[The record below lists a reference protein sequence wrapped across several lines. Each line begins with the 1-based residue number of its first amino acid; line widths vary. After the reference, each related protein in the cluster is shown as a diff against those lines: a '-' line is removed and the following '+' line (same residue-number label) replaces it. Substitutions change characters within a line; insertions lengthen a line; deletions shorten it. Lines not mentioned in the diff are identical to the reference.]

1 MSGLTGYLLTDGT
14 DLSYVFMPRGG
25 GGVSLSANNIFT
37 GTNTFSALTTINGGL
52 ALPST
57 GIEPSTGQLGSTY
70 FLQGSSFIGPTAN
83 AANVAT
89 ISASTL
95 SAGTYLV
102 NLVYSYNIANNP
114 SGAGVL
120 RSIQMNVTQTSAK
133 IDGPP
138 SNTNLLTYGSVL
150 NYSAATGIYVTS
162 VQISGTMYLA
172 NTTTPIYIT
181 AKITTN
187 GNATLSLNQ
196 SSTYC
201 QFTRI
206 S

>member
-14 DLSYVFMPRGG
+14 DLSYVFMPRGGG

-57 GIEPSTGQLGSTY
+57 GIQPSAGQLGSTY
-70 FLQGSSFIGPTAN
+70 FLQGTSFIGPTAS

-89 ISASTL
+89 ISGSTL

-102 NLVYSYNIANNP
+102 NLVYCYNIANNA

-138 SNTNLLTYGSVL
+138 SETNLLTYGSVL
-150 NYSAATGIYVTS
+150 NYSVGTGIYVTS

-181 AKITTN
+181 AKINTQ
-187 GNATLSLNQ
+187 NATLTLN
-196 SSTYC
+196 SASTYC

-206 S
+206 A